1 MQPQQQLP
9 QTYFIPQTTYLPQ
22 IWMTQGQNYTASNLH
37 MYIFDSGIREIV
49 FSSFIF
55 NSILKLKNDQY
66 FFVFSRLA
74 NVSSFNIQ
82 QIRSNLDGTYFKT
95 AF

>member
-37 MYIFDSGIREIV
+37 M
-49 FSSFIF
+49 
-55 NSILKLKNDQY
+55 
-66 FFVFSRLA
+66 
-74 NVSSFNIQ
+74 
-82 QIRSNLDGTYFKT
+82 
-95 AF
+95 